1 MIEVPITVHPLF
13 VAAGWYPGR
22 TVSLSSAIPADH
34 PAAPILTNF
43 SGLRVGTTGP
53 GEECAASDVAF
64 QELPME
70 DATRKAWAGLLGT
83 ELIGIAEVH
92 NEHGALYIDRAGR
105 CYHGSLIHDAFSFE
119 GASFNEAIERM
130 LLGRRSRPML
140 RPDQTAIR
148 WYGDEIRADDPR
160 VYKWQ

>member
-1 MIEVPITVHPLF
+1 MIEVPATVQQLF
-13 VAAGWYPGR
+13 VASGWHPRR
-22 TVSLSSAIPADH
+22 TVRPSPTISADH
-34 PAAPILTNF
+34 PATSILTNF
-43 SGLRVGTTGP
+43 GGLQVGTTGP
-53 GEECAASDVAF
+53 GEECATSDVAF

-70 DATRKAWAGLLGT
+70 DATRKVWAALLRT

-105 CYHGSLIHDAFSFE
+105 CYQGSGMHDAFSFE
-119 GASFNEAIERM
+119 GASFNEAIERL

-148 WYGDEIRADDPR
+148 WYGDEIRTDDPR

>member
-1 MIEVPITVHPLF
+1 MIEVPATLQRLF
-13 VAAGWYPGR
+13 VAAGWRPGR
-22 TVSLSSAIPADH
+22 TVRLSPTIPADH
-34 PAAPILTNF
+34 PAASILTNF
-43 SGLRVGTTGP
+43 GGLRVGTTGP
-53 GEECAASDVAF
+53 GKECATSDVAF

-70 DATRKAWAGLLGT
+70 DATRKVWAALLRT

-105 CYHGSLIHDAFSFE
+105 CYQGSLIHDAFSFE
-119 GASFNEAIERM
+119 GASFNEAIERL

-148 WYGDEIRADDPR
+148 LYGDEIRADDPR